1 MTAESRSFR
10 SHRHALRKACGLNVV
25 KQPDPS
31 PRHPSIA
38 SVGSQVLWTTD
49 PHGHFIEPQASWADY
64 TGQPW
69 EVHRG
74 LGWLSAIHADD
85 QHRVRSL
92 WNAAIANGSAY
103 EARGRV
109 WHHASQG
116 YRYFLARA
124 VPTVDRDGAVQQ
136 WIGAFTDVDEQ
147 AKAEAA
153 QREYGALSAFTAD
166 IGLALVQR
174 DPLPDV
180 LRHCA
185 SAVVL
190 HLGAAF
196 ARIWTLD
203 EQAQVLELQASSGMY
218 SHLDGAHSRIRV
230 GEFKIG
236 LIASERTPHLTNEVV
251 GDPRIPE
258 QAWAQ
263 ELGLVA
269 FAGYP
274 LLVDDRLVG
283 VMAMFSRHRLSST
296 ALDALAS
303 VANSVAVGIERKRAE
318 DRASDQARTMEALN
332 AVGAAV
338 ASELDREKIVQTVT
352 DAATTLTTASMGAFF
367 YTVTDPKSGESFLL
381 HTLSGAGKGAFESFP
396 QPRATALFGPTFR
409 GEGVTRIADVHAD
422 PRYGKSAP
430 YHGMPKGHP
439 PVRSFLAVPVKGR
452 DGAVLG
458 GLFFGHP
465 QAGIFTDQHER
476 LAVGIASWASVALEN
491 AHLYARAQEVSRS
504 KDEFLAI
511 LSHELRTPLNA
522 ILGWSRM
529 LRDGQVAPARV
540 QHAVGVIER
549 NARLQTQL
557 VEDLLDVSRIIS
569 GKLRLDMRSIDLSTI
584 VQSALDAV
592 RPATSNK
599 NIAVHAVIQPGVG
612 TVTGDP
618 DRIEQ
623 VVWNLL
629 ANAVKFT
636 DAGGTIQ
643 VELRE
648 SGTAAEIVVSDTG
661 EGIAPDFLPHIFDRF
676 RQADAGTSRKHGGL
690 GLGLALVRALTEAHG
705 GTVQARSAGLGEG
718 AVFTVRLPLQH
729 LADAASVPPL
739 PEAHP
744 QPISGLRILVVDDD
758 ADAREL
764 LALTL
769 TAAGARAIVAGSV
782 RDALRLLEVER
793 PDLLLTD
800 VGMPEQDGLDL
811 IRIVRALP
819 AESGGRI
826 PAIAVTAYASIADKE
841 LALGAGFDRHVAKP
855 YDAETLIAVIATLTS
870 HTR

>member
-1 MTAESRSFR
+1 MTQGEPLDLLGTDGGLSPAD
-10 SHRHALRKACGLNVV
+10 LRY
-25 KQPDPS
+25 
-31 PRHPSIA
+31 HSII
-38 SVGSQVLWTTD
+38 SGGSQVLWTAD
-49 PHGHFIEPQASWADY
+49 PHGQFIETQVTWAEY

-69 EVHRG
+69 AVHRG
-74 LGWLSAIHADD
+74 SGWLSAIHADD
-85 QHRVRSL
+85 RPRVMTL
-92 WNAAIANGSAY
+92 WNAAIANRSAY

-109 WHHASQG
+109 WHQASQG
-116 YRYFLARA
+116 YRYFITRA
-124 VPTVDRDGAVQQ
+124 VPVLDRDGAVQQ
-136 WIGAFTDVDEQ
+136 WIGALTDVDEQ
-147 AKAEAA
+147 ARAEAA
-153 QREYGALSAFTAD
+153 QREYGAMSAFIAD

-185 SAVVL
+185 AALVL

-203 EQAQVLELQASSGMY
+203 EEAQVLELQASAGIY
-218 SHLDGAHSRIRV
+218 SHLDGAHSRIRM
-230 GEFKIG
+230 GELKIG
-236 LIASERTPHLTNEVV
+236 LIASERKAHLTNEVV
-251 GDPRIPE
+251 GDPRVPE
-258 QAWAQ
+258 QAWAK

-283 VMAMFSRHRLSST
+283 VMAMFSRHRLSTT
-296 ALDALAS
+296 ALDAMAS

-318 DRASDQARTMEALN
+318 ERAADQARTMQALN
-332 AVGAAV
+332 RVGAVV

-352 DAATTLTTASMGAFF
+352 DAATELTTAAIGAFF
-367 YTVTDPKSGESFLL
+367 YNVTDPQSGESFLL
-381 HTLSGAGKGAFESFP
+381 HALSGAGKDAFPFP

-422 PRYGKSAP
+422 PRYGLSAP
-430 YHGMPKGHP
+430 YHGLPKGHP
-439 PVRSFLAVPVKGR
+439 PVRSFLAVPVKAR
-452 DGAVLG
+452 DGAVMG

-465 QAGIFTDQHER
+465 QAGVFTAQHER

-491 AHLYARAQEVSRS
+491 AHLYARAQEVSRA

-529 LRDGQVAPARV
+529 LRDGHVAPARV
-540 QHAVGVIER
+540 QHAVSVIER

-569 GKLRLDMRSIDLSTI
+569 GKLRLDMQTIDLPTI

-599 NIAVHAVIQPGVG
+599 SITVRAVVHAGVG
-612 TVTGDP
+612 KVNGDP
-618 DRIEQ
+618 GRIEQ

-636 DAGGTIQ
+636 DAGGEIQ
-643 VELRE
+643 IDVRE
-648 SGTAAEIVVSDTG
+648 SGEAAEIVVGDTG
-661 EGIAPDFLPHIFDRF
+661 QGIAPDFLPHIFDRF
-676 RQADAGTSRKHGGL
+676 RQADTGTSRKHGGL

-705 GTVQARSAGLGEG
+705 GTVEARSPGLGKG
-718 AVFTVRLPLQH
+718 AVFIVRLPLQH
-729 LADAASVPPL
+729 TAEAADVAPHPAAR
-739 PEAHP
+739 P
-744 QPISGLRILVVDDD
+744 QPISGLHALVVDDD

-769 TAAGARAIVAGSV
+769 TSAGAVAIVAGSV

-819 AESGGRI
+819 PESGGRI
-826 PAIAVTAYASIADKE
+826 PAIAVTAYASSAE
-841 LALGAGFDRHVAKP
+841 REAALAAGFDGHVAKP
-855 YDAETLIAVIATLTS
+855 YDADALIAVIAALTS
-870 HTR
+870 HAR